1 MELNVFMR
9 ELESALV
16 QRGIP
21 DETALRHVSNLRRT
35 FTNEDLSEIQAI
47 QSSAE
52 INQLADSIAAIL
64 NKNRRTAPAPE
75 VLPPENEPDA
85 PLPAAPSAK
94 IQPAPQTSVRPADE
108 IPYDDPAPEPPPR
121 RQQPARS
128 DSRSSASPRRREQV
142 DDYFEYAPDAAPST
156 KGMILFWVGLFITL
170 PLTLGIVIAMFAV
183 FAVLFVV
190 LSALIVASI
199 IAVIGVVAAGAVA
212 SLVAI
217 IFGITQLFGIGG
229 GTVIAGI
236 YEIGLGVMVAGLVLF
251 VSVLLYNF
259 AIRFLPWVIS
269 KLGTFLRYLC
279 GKLKDLFLY
288 VRRECYQ
295 L

>member
-108 IPYDDPAPEPPPR
+108 IPYDGPAPEPPPR

-128 DSRSSASPRRREQV
+128 DSRSSASPRRLADETITMM
-142 DDYFEYAPDAAPST
+142 APKPGLDASECGRVRIAPLAY
-156 KGMILFWVGLFITL
+156 IE
-170 PLTLGIVIAMFAV
+170 PL
-183 FAVLFVV
+183 
-190 LSALIVASI
+190 LS
-199 IAVIGVVAAGAVA
+199 
-212 SLVAI
+212 
-217 IFGITQLFGIGG
+217 
-229 GTVIAGI
+229 
-236 YEIGLGVMVAGLVLF
+236 
-251 VSVLLYNF
+251 
-259 AIRFLPWVIS
+259 
-269 KLGTFLRYLC
+269 
-279 GKLKDLFLY
+279 
-288 VRRECYQ
+288 
-295 L
+295 